1 MNQIFL
7 TLQSCMLEIMK
18 AKGSNKYKIL
28 HMKKGSLEREGRLP
42 IQISCDLFLVRGV
55 MEFLASLLF

>member
-1 MNQIFL
+1 
-7 TLQSCMLEIMK
+7 MLEIMK